1 MSSRV
6 VVFAFF
12 ALACVT
18 SAAAGELYAD
28 QPVIVSAPTVW
39 PSSPAVAD
47 RPPVL
52 IMEPVPRAAI
62 ANKGQVYTP
71 LPYPGYAPTVTY
83 KPLVPLMPIP
93 QQYYFGRGIVGQ
105 PKIYVPGQPI
115 RNFLRYL
122 SL

>member
-1 MSSRV
+1 MASRV
-6 VVFAFF
+6 VLCALF
-12 ALACVT
+12 ALVCVS
-18 SAAAGELYAD
+18 SAVAGELGVN

-39 PSSPAVAD
+39 TSSPAAAD

-52 IMEPVPRAAI
+52 IMEPIPQALVADQ
-62 ANKGQVYTP
+62 KQVYTP
-71 LPYPGYAPTVTY
+71 LPYPGQTPTVTY
-83 KPLVPLMPIP
+83 KPLVPLMTVP
-93 QQYYFGRGIVGQ
+93 QQYYFGRGIIGQ

>member
-6 VVFAFF
+6 VVFASF
-12 ALACVT
+12 ALACVS
-18 SAAAGELYAD
+18 SAAAGELYVD
-28 QPVIVSAPTVW
+28 QPVVVSAPTVW

-52 IMEPVPRAAI
+52 ITEPVPYAAI
-62 ANKGQVYTP
+62 ANKGQACTP
-71 LPYPGYAPTVTY
+71 LPHPGYAPTVTY
-83 KPLVPLMPIP
+83 KPVVPLIAVP

-122 SL
+122 SP